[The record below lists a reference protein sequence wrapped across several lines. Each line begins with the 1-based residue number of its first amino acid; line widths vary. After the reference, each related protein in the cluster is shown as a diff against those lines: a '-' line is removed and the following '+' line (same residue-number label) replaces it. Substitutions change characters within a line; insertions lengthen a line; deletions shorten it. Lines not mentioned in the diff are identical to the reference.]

1 MDQDFPP
8 SWVSLQCPWMRRDLL
23 TTLNEL
29 CTDEP
34 CRLWSNQREEGLVVG
49 FDEVIHFFFDDHDF
63 DERQIGGSF
72 FDAGEVRLIDA
83 VKAALNRICNDL
95 PEGDDKQSVAHP
107 QWEEVRRS
115 SAIALALMQP
125 R

>member
-1 MDQDFPP
+1 M
-8 SWVSLQCPWMRRDLL
+8 
-23 TTLNEL
+23 
-29 CTDEP
+29 
-34 CRLWSNQREEGLVVG
+34 VG
-49 FDEVIHFFFDDHDF
+49 FDEVIHFFFDDHVF
-63 DERQIGGSF
+63 DAGEIGRSL

-83 VKAALNRICNDL
+83 VKAPLNRICDDL